1 MFFSLSSEFL
11 KHNNILI
18 ILIPILLPFVY
29 IHFFISF
36 FVVGFLAFVFKMPA
50 EGVAIVEE
58 PVLCGSPMGSPS
70 PTSPKNRIKFLC
82 SHGGKILPQPAD
94 GHLKYV
100 GGETRVIS
108 VPRDI
113 KLSELMKKL
122 TPQIEGEMVLKYQLV
137 HEDLDALISVK
148 TDEDLRH
155 MLDEYDRC
163 ESAGIPRLRAFLYPA
178 KPVVVDHHTT
188 PPEPLEQRYID
199 AINGIIRAR
208 EAGLRLQHPL
218 SISQA
223 SFGFSSACSS
233 PRSPDSFTTDGI
245 HESLLHSIFQN
256 RSQLHKVQSSP
267 SFYNVTNQQQHGLPH
282 NHQSLQQQNHFYNYR
297 QQNYNGY
304 QLNKPTHGSPHGYG
318 DSVKGPDRLFSVRS
332 VGRTDGL
339 RYQMDHNQHYY
350 QSPSR
355 HSRGGGCCTKCMHLD
370 DYGHCGERRN
380 GSTSPSSYSIEIG
393 NSSPSPGGFSVERR
407 TSSLSPSPIPLS
419 PRFSNMAASGDT

>member
-1 MFFSLSSEFL
+1 
-11 KHNNILI
+11 
-18 ILIPILLPFVY
+18 
-29 IHFFISF
+29 
-36 FVVGFLAFVFKMPA
+36 MPR
-50 EGVAIVEE
+50 EGVAMVEE
-58 PVLCGSPMGSPS
+58 PVLCGSPPS
-70 PTSPKNRIKFLC
+70 SPKSRIKFLC

-108 VPRDI
+108 VPRNI

-122 TPQIEGEMVLKYQLV
+122 TPQIEGDMVLKYQLV

-163 ESAGIPRLRAFLYPA
+163 ESAGIPRLRAFLFPA
-178 KPVVVDHHTT
+178 KPVVVDHHAM

-208 EAGLRLQHPL
+208 EAGLRIQPPL
-218 SISQA
+218 SIGHA

-233 PRSPDSFTTDGI
+233 PRSPDSCTTDGVI
-245 HESLLHSIFQN
+245 HESLLQSIFQN

-267 SFYNVTNQQQHGLPH
+267 SFYNVTNQQQQQHGLHH
-282 NHQSLQQQNHFYNYR
+282 NHQHHYYNYR
-297 QQNYNGY
+297 QPNYNGY
-304 QLNKPTHGSPHGYG
+304 QLNKPPPG
-318 DSVKGPDRLFSVRS
+318 DPIKGPDRLFSVRS
-332 VGRTDGL
+332 VGRNEGL

-350 QSPSR
+350 QSSSR
-355 HSRGGGCCTKCMHLD
+355 HSRGSGCCTKCMHYD
-370 DYGHCGERRN
+370 DYGHYGERRN
-380 GSTSPSSYSIEIG
+380 GSISPSSYSMEIG
-393 NSSPSPGGFSVERR
+393 IGCPSPGAFSVERR

-419 PRFSNMAASGDT
+419 PRFSNTAASGDT

>member
-1 MFFSLSSEFL
+1 M
-11 KHNNILI
+11 
-18 ILIPILLPFVY
+18 PI
-29 IHFFISF
+29 
-36 FVVGFLAFVFKMPA
+36 
-50 EGVAIVEE
+50 EGVAMVEE
-58 PVLCGSPMGSPS
+58 PVLCGSPLGSS
-70 PTSPKNRIKFLC
+70 PTSPKSRIKFLC
-82 SHGGKILPQPAD
+82 SQGGKILPQPAD

-122 TPQIEGEMVLKYQLV
+122 TPQIEGDMVLKYQLV

-155 MLDEYDRC
+155 MLEEYDRC

-178 KPVVVDHHTT
+178 KPVVVDHHMT

-208 EAGLRLQHPL
+208 EAGLRIQQPL

-233 PRSPDSFTTDGI
+233 PRSPDSCTTDGVI
-245 HESLLHSIFQN
+245 HETLLQSIFQN
-256 RSQLHKVQSSP
+256 RSQLHKVHSSP
-267 SFYNVTNQQQHGLPH
+267 SFYNVTNQQQHGLHH
-282 NHQSLQQQNHFYNYR
+282 NHQSLQQQQHHYYNFR

-304 QLNKPTHGSPHGYG
+304 QLNKPPHGPG
-318 DSVKGPDRLFSVRS
+318 DPVKGPDRLFSVRS
-332 VGRTDGL
+332 VGRTEGL

-355 HSRGGGCCTKCMHLD
+355 HSRGSGCCTKCMHFD
-370 DYGHCGERRN
+370 DIGHYGERRN
-380 GSTSPSSYSIEIG
+380 GSISPSSYSMEIG
-393 NSSPSPGGFSVERR
+393 NGCASPGGYSVERR

-419 PRFSNMAASGDT
+419 PRFSNMASSGDT